1 MFVLNPLPFAFVTDE
16 TPYVS
21 WLLDEGKENN
31 THSKSTRHK
40 SGFVP
45 SDRLTLK
52 TGSLKKAKLA
62 PRRNTYF
69 STLYDVR
76 VRLQVFFI
84 IRIK

>member
-1 MFVLNPLPFAFVTDE
+1 MFVVNPMPFAFVTDE
-16 TPYVS
+16 MPYVS

-31 THSKSTRHK
+31 THSKGTRHK
-40 SGFVP
+40 SGFIP

-76 VRLQVFFI
+76 LQVFII

>member
-16 TPYVS
+16 TPYVY

-45 SDRLTLK
+45 SDRLTL
-52 TGSLKKAKLA
+52 
-62 PRRNTYF
+62 
-69 STLYDVR
+69 
-76 VRLQVFFI
+76 
-84 IRIK
+84 